1 MLFWIED
8 ISFGRK
14 IQEELS
20 RQGMWHVGGEA
31 RYAEVLVENPEIER
45 QLGRSSLKRKDN
57 IKRSL
62 K

>member
-1 MLFWIED
+1 
-8 ISFGRK
+8 
-14 IQEELS
+14 
-20 RQGMWHVGGEA
+20 MWHVGGEA